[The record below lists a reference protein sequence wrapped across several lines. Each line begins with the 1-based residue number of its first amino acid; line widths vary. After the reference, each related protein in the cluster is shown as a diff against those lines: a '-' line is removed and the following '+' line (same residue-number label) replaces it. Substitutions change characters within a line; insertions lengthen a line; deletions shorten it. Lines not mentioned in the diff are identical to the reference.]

1 MSRKGDRKGLVFIAL
16 IILIFGALVTTIVL
30 SFKQDT
36 VKENL
41 KQDPVIK
48 VLFVL
53 EDKNQALFTDV
64 LIYYPVTGKGVLVNI
79 PGNTGGLHS
88 SIDRVDRIDA
98 VYSEQGVE
106 AYLSEIA
113 DFVNIDIPFYVT
125 VSMNNFVELS
135 DLFGGLELF
144 IPIPVEENSAT
155 GDKWLLPSG
164 RVTLDGD
171 KVRTFMTYFY
181 EDESDKDIQE
191 RRQDATV
198 AFFSA
203 LKANAGSFLV
213 KPGLFAKN
221 GFKEITSRL
230 NYNVKDDDLLELL
243 QYISQV
249 DTERFEYVTVTGRE
263 SNVDGKNLLMPFRN
277 GEYIKDVVKKAIN
290 SIVSPSGTANARP
303 YVIRILN
310 GTKTQGLAHNTQIL
324 LQGAAFEVLD
334 IANTKG
340 EDEIEETYIIDHIG
354 QPEVAKNIGDFIHCT
369 KIEEEAIKEG
379 DEVSNVDFTL
389 VLGKNFDGR
398 WVQTKTK

>member
-1 MSRKGDRKGLVFIAL
+1 MRRKGDRKVFIF
-16 IILIFGALVTTIVL
+16 IFLIFLIVSALVIAIAFSL
-30 SFKQDT
+30 KQDT

-41 KQDPVIK
+41 QQDPVIK

-98 VYSEQGVE
+98 VYSEMGVDS
-106 AYLSEIA
+106 YLSEIE
-113 DFVNIDIPFYVT
+113 DFVNIDIPFYIT
-125 VSMNNFVELS
+125 ISMNNFVELS

-144 IPIPVEENSAT
+144 IPIPVEKESAA

-171 KVRTFMTYFY
+171 KVKTYMTYFY

-198 AFFSA
+198 AFFTS
-203 LKANAGSFLV
+203 LKSNASTFLS
-213 KPGLFAKN
+213 KKN
-221 GFKEITSRL
+221 FKEITSRL
-230 NYNVKDDDLLELL
+230 TYNVKDEDLLELL

-249 DTERFEYVTVTGRE
+249 DTERFEYVTVTGKE
-263 SNVDGKNLLMPFRN
+263 NTVDGKTLLMPFRN

-290 SIVSPSGTANARP
+290 SIISPSGTANARP

-310 GTKTQGLAHNTQIL
+310 GTKIQGLAHNTQIL

-334 IANTKG
+334 IANANVD
-340 EDEIEETYIIDHIG
+340 DELEETYIIDHIG
-354 QPEVAKNIGDFIHCT
+354 QPEVAKGIGEFIHCT

-379 DEVSNVDFTL
+379 DDVSNVDFTL

-398 WVQTKTK
+398 WVHSKKE

>member
-1 MSRKGDRKGLVFIAL
+1 MRRKGDRKVFIF
-16 IILIFGALVTTIVL
+16 IFLIFLIVAALVIAIAFSL
-30 SFKQDT
+30 KQDT

-41 KQDPVIK
+41 QQDPVIK

-98 VYSEQGVE
+98 VYSEMGVDS
-106 AYLSEIA
+106 YLSEIE
-113 DFVNIDIPFYVT
+113 DFVNIDIPFYIT
-125 VSMNNFVELS
+125 ISMNNFVELS

-144 IPIPVEENSAT
+144 IPIPVEKESAA

-171 KVRTFMTYFY
+171 KVKTYMTYFY

-198 AFFSA
+198 AFFTS
-203 LKANAGSFLV
+203 LKSNASTFLS
-213 KPGLFAKN
+213 KKN
-221 GFKEITSRL
+221 FKEITSRL
-230 NYNVKDDDLLELL
+230 TYNVKDEDLLELL

-249 DTERFEYVTVTGRE
+249 DTERFEYVTVTGKE
-263 SNVDGKNLLMPFRN
+263 NTVDGKTLLMPFRN

-290 SIVSPSGTANARP
+290 SIISPSGTANARP

-310 GTKTQGLAHNTQIL
+310 GTKIQGLAHNTQIL

-334 IANTKG
+334 IANANVD
-340 EDEIEETYIIDHIG
+340 DELEETYIIDHIG
-354 QPEVAKNIGDFIHCT
+354 QPEVAKGIGEFIHCT

-379 DEVSNVDFTL
+379 DDVSNVDFTL

-398 WVQTKTK
+398 WVHSKKE